1 MSARRELPGVGVLAP
16 APTAGGIVDVLT
28 GQAPVVRP
36 VPAGA
41 LSLEDARA
49 LSERIRQAA
58 RDVSD
63 HVARLLQLV
72 DQAIGGEAW
81 LVLGYPSVA
90 AYVVDVVEPMRLPAE
105 QRRMVVGWLSGK
117 GLSTR
122 AIAPLLSVDQKT
134 IVTDR
139 RRLAAAAPG
148 EENSS
153 PARVT
158 GLDGRCYPAAGPE
171 QAPAPAPAQRP
182 SLTVVDGDAVR
193 TGLPLPEPETYQTA
207 VLAVVRLLEQHGA
220 ITTDDWLEL
229 MRELD
234 GHRPTQRLNG

>member
-1 MSARRELPGVGVLAP
+1 VSARRELPGVGALAS

-134 IVTDR
+134 IVSDR
-139 RRLAAAAPG
+139 RRLAAAAPA

-158 GLDGRCYPAAGPE
+158 GLDGRSYPAAAPE
-171 QAPAPAPAQRP
+171 QAPAQRP